1 MKRLLTGAAMAALLL
16 LAGAQAANAQALG
29 ILVQDNGV
37 TIAST
42 PFTAGGVAN
51 LSFSNSNWSLISIT
65 ATGNPVQPG
74 LDMGTIS
81 TNVTSSSTFSGS
93 HTLTILAT
101 QVANDPLGAPS
112 IDAFN
117 SYQMQFLAG
126 AANVSGGIMQN
137 FIDAADLGFGS
148 TQALTVAQLF
158 SGTGNSF
165 LNLPGSGLV
174 NGLFSET
181 MFAQFTVDAGGVNVQ
196 TNDQLVANAVPEPG
210 TWAMMLLGFIG
221 LNFMFRRRIIARAM
235 A

>member
-1 MKRLLTGAAMAALLL
+1 MRHFFGTALVAAALAVS
-16 LAGAQAANAQALG
+16 AGASANAQALG
-29 ILVQDNGV
+29 IIVQDNGV

-81 TNVTSSSTFSGS
+81 TNVTSSNTFDGTP

-101 QVANDPLGAPS
+101 QIANDPLGAPS
-112 IDAFN
+112 IDTFN

-126 AANVSGGIMQN
+126 AANVSGGVMQN
-137 FIDAADLGFGS
+137 FIDAADLGFGTTS
-148 TQALTVAQLF
+148 ALTVAQLF

-174 NGLFSET
+174 NGLF
-181 MFAQFTVDAGGVNVQ
+181 
-196 TNDQLVANAVPEPG
+196 
-210 TWAMMLLGFIG
+210 
-221 LNFMFRRRIIARAM
+221 
-235 A
+235 